1 MKDGEPDFSKY
12 TAEQIERSLSRI
24 DREKFPL
31 NYANL
36 LAAKQALPTLPTR
49 AEIDARREAEL
60 ARVMESGEVWL
71 SARWTVLLNTLL
83 PAIMCVPL
91 LWLLKRFL
99 LDGVGADYAIQL
111 RQGATLPGYAI
122 LIVFA
127 LLLPLSAWWMSR
139 MRRVVVRNGQLEAR
153 SQFRSVKVELRDIR
167 IIRWNDTPDSDELR
181 AALIE
186 LSVESALG
194 RKIRFMP
201 RSLENMRAFATHVA
215 AVQGKAVADR
225 AYKSLFSVGAA
236 DP

>member
-24 DREKFPL
+24 DRKEFPL

-36 LAAKQALPTLPTR
+36 LAAKLALPPPVAQ
-49 AEIDARREAEL
+49 AEIDAGREAEL
-60 ARVMESGEVWL
+60 AHVMASGELWL
-71 SARWTVLLNTLL
+71 SASWTALLNTLL
-83 PAIMCVPL
+83 PVIMCVPL
-91 LWLLKRFL
+91 LWLLRRFF
-99 LDGVGADYAIQL
+99 LDGVGADYAIHL
-111 RQGATLPGYAI
+111 RDGKTLPAYAI
-122 LIVFA
+122 VIVSA
-127 LLLPLSAWWMSR
+127 LVLPLSAWWMAR
-139 MRRVVVRNGQLEAR
+139 MRRVVVCNGQLEAR
-153 SQFRSVKVELRDIR
+153 SQFRSVKVELFDIA
-167 IIRWNDTPDSDELR
+167 IIRWNDTPARNELR

-225 AYKSLFSVGAA
+225 AYKSLFHVSAA

>member
-36 LAAKQALPTLPTR
+36 LAAKQALPPPVAQ

-60 ARVMESGEVWL
+60 AHVMASGEVWL
-71 SARWTVLLNTLL
+71 SVGGTVLLNTLL
-83 PAIMCVPL
+83 PVILSLPL
-91 LWLLKRFL
+91 PWLLERFFL
-99 LDGVGADYAIQL
+99 GGVGAGSVVHL
-111 RQGATLPGYAI
+111 RDGSTLQGDFFVIVGVAVLPI
-122 LIVFA
+122 L
-127 LLLPLSAWWMSR
+127 AWMMSR

-153 SQFRSVKVELRDIR
+153 SQFRSVRVELHDIA
-167 IIRWNDTPDSDELR
+167 IIRWNDTPAPDEGR

-201 RSLENMRAFATHVA
+201 RSLENMRAFAAHVA
-215 AVQGKAVADR
+215 VVQGRAVADR
-225 AYKSLFSVGAA
+225 AYKSIFYVGAA